1 MHKLSAEKE
10 AQRRLDEKNRRN
22 QVCRRMVQK
31 MLHAHLLQAWHKYVQ
46 NVALSR
52 HRRELRRELA
62 QTRTSDVLEAERER
76 MRAEMEQHKIEHDIL
91 VQREQKR
98 EHNRRMQ
105 VCRRM
110 VKMMLR
116 VDLLLAWNTFVQTVA
131 LARRRRELVDRVLQ
145 RMRHLVLSTAFETF
159 DWAVDQS
166 IMQRDAVDKA
176 IRRWRSQTLLFG
188 FDLWMR
194 FLELRRAE
202 IKEECFERARM
213 TMAGDLDKTIE
224 THRSILEHR
233 LIEQEEFLQQEKS
246 WRIEICRRTVR
257 RMLNGHLAA
266 AFDHFSLAVWS
277 MKKHRMAVARVISRL
292 KNRSIHNAF
301 QRLRNQ
307 VADQQKLYNE
317 EAWLQMQNKMLSDL
331 LAGTPIGKLLQ
342 ENTLHEYALSE
353 AAKV

>member
-1 MHKLSAEKE
+1 
-10 AQRRLDEKNRRN
+10 
-22 QVCRRMVQK
+22 
-31 MLHAHLLQAWHKYVQ
+31 
-46 NVALSR
+46 
-52 HRRELRRELA
+52 
-62 QTRTSDVLEAERER
+62 
-76 MRAEMEQHKIEHDIL
+76 
-91 VQREQKR
+91 
-98 EHNRRMQ
+98 
-105 VCRRM
+105 
-110 VKMMLR
+110 
-116 VDLLLAWNTFVQTVA
+116 
-131 LARRRRELVDRVLQ
+131 
-145 RMRHLVLSTAFETF
+145 MRHLVLSTAFETF
-159 DWAVDQS
+159 DWAVDHS

-176 IRRWRSQTLLFG
+176 IRRWRSETLLFG

-194 FLELRRAE
+194 YMEVRRAE

-224 THRSILEHR
+224 THRSILELR

-257 RMLNGHLAA
+257 RMVNGHLAA
-266 AFDHFSLAVWS
+266 AFYHFSLAVWS
-277 MKKHRMAVARVISRL
+277 TKKQRMAVAREISRL
-292 KNRSIHNAF
+292 KNRSLYNAF

-307 VADQQKLYNE
+307 VADQQKCYNE